1 MKKLV
6 LVLIVAMFMFGLT
19 ACKGSDSPKAVLNDF
34 IGLFD
39 GFLTDMDKADNADKV
54 VAAIDTF
61 SVAMQAIAPRM
72 KALEK
77 KYPELKTGMKG
88 GTMPEEFKEFE
99 QKFKDLAPRMMGLFG
114 KMMQYANDPKVQ
126 AAQKKFQEAMEALD
140 K

>member
-1 MKKLV
+1 MKKLLLV
-6 LVLIVAMFMFGLT
+6 LVVAMLVFGIS

-34 IGLFD
+34 LGLFD
-39 GFLTDMDKADNADKV
+39 GFLTNMDKADNADKV

-72 KALEK
+72 KALEE
-77 KYPELKTGMKG
+77 KYPALKAGMKG
-88 GTMPEEFKEFE
+88 GAMPEEFKEFE
-99 QKFKDLAPRMMGLFG
+99 QKFKDMTPRMMGLFG

-126 AAQKKFQEAMEALD
+126 AAQKKFQEAMQAFD